1 MSNGNCHVSE
11 LVRSNTCI
19 AVFFSLRWPN
29 VLLSPKILEEKFIN
43 VFSDSQLRRSKGN
56 KNTKS
61 PNIQIGMI
69 FSMALVMHPPEIRE
83 SARHGKASSP
93 PARFDGHQLT
103 NPPEKKKK
111 KVKKSDGERNLPTAT
126 KNWKPNPIRWR
137 RFSFARKKWQ
147 ISVFYF
153 RLSTWHLCHHRRQPE
168 CLEGEIWEIFTEEK
182 WGKKS

>member
-69 FSMALVMHPPEIRE
+69 FSMALVMHPPKSENPRGM
-83 SARHGKASSP
+83 GKPHLP
-93 PARFDGHQLT
+93 PPDLMVT
-103 NPPEKKKK
+103 NLPPPPKKKK
-111 KVKKSDGERNLPTAT
+111 KVKKSDGEPTRRRQKTEKNL
-126 KNWKPNPIRWR
+126 PIRWR

-153 RLSTWHLCHHRRQPE
+153 RLPTWQLCHHRRQPE